1 VIEGRSTTFDNISL
15 APASAA
21 EVVRLYGI
29 RMWVQQSY
37 KQVKD
42 ALGWSDYQLRSDVA
56 IRRHWHLVCFFVLL
70 VGIRSLSNRGE
81 AQEAQNGERTLRRVL
96 GGRGKR
102 RAPLSWPRA
111 L

>member
-1 VIEGRSTTFDNISL
+1 VIEGRSTTFANISL

-56 IRRHWHLVCFFVLL
+56 
-70 VGIRSLSNRGE
+70 
-81 AQEAQNGERTLRRVL
+81 
-96 GGRGKR
+96 
-102 RAPLSWPRA
+102 
-111 L
+111 